1 MKHIYQL
8 LDIFTHFFP
17 GREKKKQLSV
27 SVPFVHLV
35 MVRLLHPMSASFCL
49 VLFLSSSIPLSSP
62 HAHVSRYGIY
72 GLTYFQRS
80 CYKITA
86 SLFIVI
92 LLSYI
97 PTVCEGSSV
106 HAPLDVPSSLL

>member
-35 MVRLLHPMSASFCL
+35 MVRLLHPMSASFSL
-49 VLFLSSSIPLSSP
+49 PPFLSLPPTPTFLGMESMALHISKE
-62 HAHVSRYGIY
+62 AA
-72 GLTYFQRS
+72 T
-80 CYKITA
+80 K
-86 SLFIVI
+86 
-92 LLSYI
+92 LLPAFS
-97 PTVCEGSSV
+97 
-106 HAPLDVPSSLL
+106 